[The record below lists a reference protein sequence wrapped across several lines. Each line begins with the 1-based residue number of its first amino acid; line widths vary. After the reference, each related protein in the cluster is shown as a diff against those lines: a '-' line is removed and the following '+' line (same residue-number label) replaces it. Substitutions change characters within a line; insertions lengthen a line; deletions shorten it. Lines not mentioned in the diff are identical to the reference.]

1 VRITQASR
9 DRGVDAIVFDPD
21 PLRGGTT
28 VIQAKRYV
36 NTVDLSAVRE
46 LFGTVQAEGAN
57 KGILVTTSDFGPDA
71 RAFCRG
77 KPLELFNG
85 AHEPTEN
92 VFHARAQR
100 HHRLYI
106 SRRTRAKGAG
116 DFDGGAG
123 LAALAE
129 CDGVGP
135 TLISASLARGAPC
148 EVERRRRRGFA
159 RLSAQLRVCETCASR
174 QESAEAAV
182 HGPLPSTAP
191 AQPIPIEPNE

>member
-85 AHEPTEN
+85 ANLLALLEQHGYR
-92 VFHARAQR
+92 ARIDLAQAKEA
-100 HHRLYI
+100 L
-106 SRRTRAKGAG
+106 RRK
-116 DFDGGAG
+116 
-123 LAALAE
+123 
-129 CDGVGP
+129 
-135 TLISASLARGAPC
+135 
-148 EVERRRRRGFA
+148 
-159 RLSAQLRVCETCASR
+159 
-174 QESAEAAV
+174 
-182 HGPLPSTAP
+182 
-191 AQPIPIEPNE
+191 